1 MQFVIGIFIGIII
14 MCLFQINNS
23 SNRYLDKFEKWLDEC
38 IDELSE
44 NDIEKRTTFECGE
57 LIAFRIASAK
67 LEEIRGNK
75 DV

>member
-1 MQFVIGIFIGIII
+1 MQLVIGIFLGIVI
-14 MCLFQINNS
+14 MCLFQINNPS
-23 SNRYLDKFEKWLDEC
+23 HSHLDKFKNWLDES
-38 IDELSE
+38 IKELSE

-57 LIAFRIASAK
+57 LIAFRIALAK